1 MSDHVY
7 KKIEVV
13 GSSTESIEK
22 AAQRAVSKA
31 SESVH
36 NLRWLEITDIRGHLA
51 DGKIEHWQVGV
62 KIGFTLDSESA
73 PETRPETR
81 KED

>member
-22 AAQRAVSKA
+22 AAQCAVKKA
-31 SESVH
+31 SESVN
-36 NLRWLEITDIRGHLA
+36 NLRWLEVTDIRGHLE
-51 DGKIEHWQVGV
+51 DGEIEHWQVGV
-62 KIGFTLDSESA
+62 KIGFTLESKSA
-73 PETRPETR
+73 PETLQE
-81 KED
+81 K

>member
-22 AAQRAVSKA
+22 AAQRAVKKA

-36 NLRWLEITDIRGHLA
+36 NLRWMEVTDIRGHLV
-51 DGKIEHWQVGV
+51 DGEIDHWQVGV
-62 KIGFTLDSESA
+62 KIGFTMESESA
-73 PETRPETR
+73 PETLEE
-81 KED
+81 K